1 MTRPLLFSI
10 LLLIVGIIVGVFA
23 SKYLPVFSQP
33 STDPTTTGT
42 LIATVMRSPTCGGPA
57 SVTDMTTCE
66 APLANKV
73 LKIMR
78 SADSVVFQTVN
89 TDKDGKFTVS
99 LPAGSY
105 QLQRYPDEFGG
116 NIENPDFIITA
127 GKTTT
132 QQFDIDTGI
141 R

>member
-1 MTRPLLFSI
+1 MTRPILFSI
-10 LLLIVGIIVGVFA
+10 LLLTVGIIIGILA

-33 STDPTTTGT
+33 SIDPATGT

-78 SADSVVFQTVN
+78 SADSVVFQTVT

-99 LPAGSY
+99 LPAGNY

-116 NIENPDFIITA
+116 NIQNPDFTITT
-127 GKTTT
+127 GQTTT

>member
-1 MTRPLLFSI
+1 MTRPILFSI
-10 LLLIVGIIVGVFA
+10 SLLILGIFLGIFA
-23 SKYLPVFSQP
+23 SKYFFVF
-33 STDPTTTGT
+33 DPLTSTGT
-42 LIATVMRSPTCGGPA
+42 LMATVMRSPTCGGPV
-57 SVTDMTTCE
+57 SVTDRTACE
-66 APLANKV
+66 APLANKTLNIV
-73 LKIMR
+73 R

-116 NIENPDFIITA
+116 NIENPDFTITS
-127 GKTTT
+127 GKTIA